1 MNFSQD
7 FSSLYMNIGI
17 LKGMV
22 FPLSVTVYQGEQPA
36 AADFITN
43 FVGNYDNT
51 SPNLL
56 VHFDGFNL
64 QISPQNSSLLT
75 TTNFP
80 TATPINSGNIGWCC
94 IWNTAVDISTL
105 VNVVPK
111 TKFILLILS
120 TVATIL
126 LIKVSILLSRCLLG
140 HINAI
145 FIYLISFRFN
155 NRS

>member
-111 TKFILLILS
+111 TKFILATVTDYTGTGILKLKDS
-120 TVATIL
+120 LLSAGTPETVL
-126 LIKVSILLSRCLLG
+126 DLSIL
-140 HINAI
+140 IAI
-145 FIYLISFRFN
+145 PN
-155 NRS
+155 GD